1 MAERSVT
8 FSSADG
14 LRLEGLLDESG
25 PGGWVVLLHPH
36 PLYGGE
42 MRSAVIEALQK
53 AALREGFS
61 TLRFNFRGVGGSQG
75 SYGEGI
81 GEREDLKGAIDYLY
95 SLGDKGPLIV
105 AGYSFGSH
113 VASAVAAEDER
124 IAGLA
129 LISPPLS
136 MDDFGF
142 LGDYAKPK
150 LVVAGD
156 RDFVCPL
163 EDLQKF
169 FSRLLEPKVLKV
181 IRGCDHFYAWGMQAL
196 AGKAFGEFLR
206 EFFVRDEGD

>member
-1 MAERSVT
+1 MAERPVT

-14 LRLEGLLDESG
+14 LKLEGLLDEGG
-25 PGGWVVLLHPH
+25 PKGWAVLLHPH

-61 TLRFNFRGVGGSQG
+61 TLRFNFRGVGSSEG
-75 SYGEGI
+75 SYGEGVR
-81 GEREDLKGAIDYLY
+81 EREDLRGAIDYLH
-95 SLGDKGPLIV
+95 SLGEKGPLIV

-113 VASAVAAEDER
+113 VASAVAVEDER
-124 IAGLA
+124 IDGLA

-136 MDDFGF
+136 MDDFGL

-163 EDLQKF
+163 EDLQGF
-169 FSRLLEPKVLKV
+169 FSRLSEPKVLK
-181 IRGCDHFYAWGMQAL
+181 IIQGCDHFYAWGMHTL

-206 EFFVRDEGD
+206 DFFVRDEGD